1 MENKETKEKDME
13 NQEKNDNN
21 NPEGFPENR
30 ISGQEY
36 HHARHALYFLYFGT
50 YSVITNKTTWCTEEK
65 VNRILIH
72 LNCLR
77 EFIAGDTIL
86 GNSVNVLLSQFNQSK
101 LSDGKAWGYFLF
113 RNWGWIHQVAEH
125 YGEDKK
131 CFPDSYFQ
139 ALKQIV
145 ENNG

>member
-21 NPEGFPENR
+21 NLDSFPENR

-50 YSVITNKTTWCTEEK
+50 YSVITSKTAWCTEEK

-77 EFIAGDTIL
+77 EFISGDTIL
-86 GNSVNVLLSQFNQSK
+86 GNSVNVLLSQFSQSK
-101 LSDGKAWGYFLF
+101 LSDGKGGML
-113 RNWGWIHQVAEH
+113 N
-125 YGEDKK
+125 
-131 CFPDSYFQ
+131 
-139 ALKQIV
+139 LV
-145 ENNG
+145 ETR